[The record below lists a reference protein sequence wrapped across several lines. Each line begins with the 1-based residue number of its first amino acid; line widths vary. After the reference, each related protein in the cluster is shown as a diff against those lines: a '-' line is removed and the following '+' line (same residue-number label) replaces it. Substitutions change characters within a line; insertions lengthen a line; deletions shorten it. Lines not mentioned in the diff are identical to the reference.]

1 MKTYIRKPP
10 TIEAT
15 IEAIQFIYDGP
26 GIANLVKLCGNKLKN
41 YGKSRGLNQLA
52 WAILS
57 DETKV
62 IEGDYIVKENNVL
75 TAYQK
80 EVFLGLFEE
89 TK

>member
-10 TIEAT
+10 T

-26 GIANLVKLCGNKLKN
+26 GILNLTKFCGDRLEN
-41 YGKSRGLNQLA
+41 YGKNRGLNQLA

-57 DETKV
+57 DGTKV
-62 IEGDYIVKENNVL
+62 IEGGFIVKENNVL
-75 TAYQK
+75 TSYPK
-80 EVFLGLFEE
+80 DVFIGLFEE

>member
-10 TIEAT
+10 T

-26 GIANLVKLCGNKLKN
+26 GILNLVKFCGDNLEN
-41 YGKSRGLNQLA
+41 YGKNRGLNQLA

-57 DETKV
+57 DGAIVK
-62 IEGDYIVKENNVL
+62 EGGYIVKENNVL
-75 TAYQK
+75 TSYPK
-80 EVFLGLFEE
+80 DVFLGLFEE

>member
-10 TIEAT
+10 T

-26 GIANLVKLCGNKLKN
+26 GIANLVKLCGDKLKN

-52 WAILS
+52 WAILG
-57 DETKV
+57 DGTIVK
-62 IEGDYIVKENNVL
+62 EGDYIVKENNVL
-75 TAYQK
+75 TSYPK
-80 EVFLGLFEE
+80 DVFLGLFVE

>member
-10 TIEAT
+10 T

-26 GIANLVKLCGNKLKN
+26 GILNLVKFCGDKLEN
-41 YGKSRGLNQLA
+41 YGKNRGLNQLA

-57 DETKV
+57 DGTKV
-62 IEGDYIVKENNVL
+62 IEGGFIVKENNVL
-75 TAYQK
+75 TSYPK
-80 EVFLGLFEE
+80 DVFIGLFEE

>member
-10 TIEAT
+10 T

-26 GIANLVKLCGNKLKN
+26 GILNLTKFCGDKLEN
-41 YGKSRGLNQLA
+41 YGKNRGLNQLA

>member
-10 TIEAT
+10 T

-26 GIANLVKLCGNKLKN
+26 GIANLVELCGNKLKN

-52 WAILS
+52 WAILG
-57 DETKV
+57 DETIVK
-62 IEGDYIVKENNVL
+62 EGDYIVKENNVL
-75 TAYQK
+75 TSYPK
-80 EVFLGLFEE
+80 DVFLDLFVE

>member
-10 TIEAT
+10 I

-26 GIANLVKLCGNKLKN
+26 GILNLTKFCGDKLEN

-62 IEGDYIVKENNVL
+62 IEGDYIVKDNGVL
-75 TAYQK
+75 TAYSK
-80 EVFLGLFEE
+80 DVFLGLFEE

>member
-10 TIEAT
+10 T

-26 GIANLVKLCGNKLKN
+26 GILNLVKFCGDKLEN
-41 YGKSRGLNQLA
+41 YGKNRGLNQLA

-57 DETKV
+57 DGTKV
-62 IEGDYIVKENNVL
+62 IEGGFIVKENNVL
-75 TAYQK
+75 TSYPK
-80 EVFLGLFEE
+80 DIFLGLFEE

>member
-1 MKTYIRKPP
+1 MKTYIRKPS
-10 TIEAT
+10 T

-26 GIANLVKLCGNKLKN
+26 GILNLTKFCGDKLEN
-41 YGKSRGLNQLA
+41 YGKNRGLNQLA

-62 IEGDYIVKENNVL
+62 IEGDYIVKDNDVL
-75 TAYQK
+75 TAYPK
-80 EVFLGLFEE
+80 DVFLGLFEE

>member
-10 TIEAT
+10 T

-26 GIANLVKLCGNKLKN
+26 GILNLTKFCGDKLEN
-41 YGKSRGLNQLA
+41 YGKNRGLNQLA

-57 DETKV
+57 DGAIVK
-62 IEGDYIVKENNVL
+62 EGGYIVKENNVL
-75 TAYQK
+75 TSYPK
-80 EVFLGLFEE
+80 DVFLGLFEE